1 MEHQQRYREK
11 HMSDSNARGMGYIFS
26 NRRDERMTEKIED
39 YMHPTML
46 LRFVDREAGPG
57 HVRVLQQAFR
67 NSSAGELEW
76 RDVSV
81 TEEN

>member
-1 MEHQQRYREK
+1 
-11 HMSDSNARGMGYIFS
+11 
-26 NRRDERMTEKIED
+26 MTEPDKAG
-39 YMHPTML
+39 L
-46 LRFVDREAGPG
+46 EAAQ
-57 HVRVLQQAFR
+57 LAIAKCKAAFR

>member
-1 MEHQQRYREK
+1 
-11 HMSDSNARGMGYIFS
+11 
-26 NRRDERMTEKIED
+26 MTEKIED

>member
-11 HMSDSNARGMGYIFS
+11 HMSDSNARGMGSIFS
-26 NRRDERMTEKIED
+26 NRRDERMTELDKAG
-39 YMHPTML
+39 L
-46 LRFVDREAGPG
+46 EAAQRA
-57 HVRVLQQAFR
+57 VAKCKAAFR